1 MTPTELRTAWLAKWR
16 RILDDGVYRMDNPE
30 AHRAACRWEAR
41 DMLETGV
48 IDEMEKLEMD
58 ELADAAYWHAVE
70 ELAAAAEG
78 YMFGG
83 HYDVVHRVS
92 SECVGRIIANT
103 YYSSISP
110 GADGFDGK
118 VFGDKHDR
126 RLVFRLNNEAWS
138 MNGLELTA
146 SSREIYDLVQ
156 TAQVING
163 KVYPIICD
171 ADTYRTLI
179 DCAQVALE
187 EHDFENYR
195 IARPLLLS
203 AKFAKCTA
211 CLDRFGLREDCMNC
225 AGQGF
230 VPKAGSQPTSSA

>member
-1 MTPTELRTAWLAKWR
+1 MTPTELKMAWLAKWR
-16 RILDDGVYRMDNPE
+16 RTLNDGVYRMDHPE
-30 AHRAACRWEAR
+30 AHRVSCRLEAR
-41 DMLETGV
+41 DMLEAGV
-48 IDEMEKLEMD
+48 IDQMEKLEMD

-70 ELAAAAEG
+70 ELATAAEG

-83 HYDVVHRVS
+83 HYDVVRKAEAV
-92 SECVGRIIANT
+92 CIGRINANT
-103 YYSSISP
+103 YYSATGP

-118 VFGDKHDR
+118 VFGTKRDL
-126 RLVFRLNNEAWS
+126 RLVFRHNDEAWPIK
-138 MNGLELTA
+138 GLLLTA
-146 SSREIYDLVQ
+146 PCGELYDLVQ

-171 ADTYRTLI
+171 ADAYRAVV
-179 DCAQVALE
+179 DCAQIALE

-195 IARPLLLS
+195 IARPLVVT
-203 AKFAKCTA
+203 AKFAKCAA

-230 VPKAGSQPTSSA
+230 IPKTGSQPTSSA

>member
-1 MTPTELRTAWLAKWR
+1 MTSTELKMAWLAKWH

-30 AHRAACRWEAR
+30 AHRTACRWEAR
-41 DMLETGV
+41 DMLEAGV
-48 IDEMEKLEMD
+48 IDQIEKLEMD
-58 ELADAAYWHAVE
+58 ELADAAYWHAAE
-70 ELAAAAEG
+70 ELATAAEG

-126 RLVFRLNNEAWS
+126 RLVFRHNNEAWS

-146 SSREIYDLVQ
+146 SSGELYDLVQ

-163 KVYPIICD
+163 KDYPIIGD
-171 ADTYRTLI
+171 ADAYRTLM

-203 AKFAKCTA
+203 ARFTKCAA
-211 CLDRFGLREDCMNC
+211 CLDRFGSREDCITC
-225 AGQGF
+225 AGNGF
-230 VPKAGSQPTSSA
+230 VTKADVQPAPSA

>member
-1 MTPTELRTAWLAKWR
+1 MTPTELKTAWLAKWR
-16 RILDDGVYRMDNPE
+16 LFLDDGFIRMDNPE
-30 AHRAACRWEAR
+30 AHRSMCRWETR
-41 DMLETGV
+41 EMLEAGV
-48 IDEMEKLEMD
+48 IDQLEKLEMD

-70 ELAAAAEG
+70 ELATDAEG

-83 HYDVVHRVS
+83 YYDVVHRAGS
-92 SECVGRIIANT
+92 ACIGRIMANT
-103 YYSSISP
+103 YYSVIGP
-110 GADGFDGK
+110 GAGGFDGK
-118 VFGDKHDR
+118 VFGSNRDL
-126 RLVFRLNNEAWS
+126 RLVFRHSNEAWTIE
-138 MNGLELTA
+138 GLRLTA
-146 SSREIYDLVQ
+146 PSGELYDLVQ

-171 ADTYRTLI
+171 ADAYRTMM

-203 AKFAKCTA
+203 ARFAKCTA
-211 CLDRFGLREDCMNC
+211 CLDRFGPSEDCMNC

-230 VPKAGSQPTSSA
+230 VPKGGRQPTSSA